1 MVSDDIGIEE
11 PKMVRLANPNP
22 LIPRLNF
29 DGLEHLLPEGMM
41 KASFLQKS
49 GVTNAMENF
58 LMEEEKNVNQNLERL
73 INRTLDPEVI
83 RTLEKLKNR
92 PSDTEVPTQN
102 LGNPQK
108 PVLSTMSKEEFQLK
122 LKNWMSGTEVIQ
134 NLHNP
139 PKVSS
144 ILSNQERLD
153 QIKTMASNMAMD
165 ESRAVSTEGGG
176 GPVGPNRFNIGCLD
190 QLT

>member
-29 DGLEHLLPEGMM
+29 DGLEHLLPEGML
-41 KASFLQKS
+41 KASILQKS
-49 GVTNAMENF
+49 GVANAMENF

-73 INRTLDPEVI
+73 INRT
-83 RTLEKLKNR
+83 
-92 PSDTEVPTQN
+92 SDTEVPTQN
-102 LGNPQK
+102 LGSPQKK

-122 LKNWMSGTEVIQ
+122 LKNWMSGTQVIQ

-139 PKVSS
+139 QKVSS
-144 ILSNQERLD
+144 TLSNQET
-153 QIKTMASNMAMD
+153 QWVF
-165 ESRAVSTEGGG
+165 RA
-176 GPVGPNRFNIGCLD
+176 LK
-190 QLT
+190 